1 MPQTIFKNGFGKKWV
16 KHLYDHSRR
25 DTLIPKLEEVMT
37 KDVRTVEPSASIT
50 EAAEIMKELDVG
62 VVPVVDQDKVIKGV
76 VTDRDIV
83 VSGLAERGNAE
94 FKAEDVMTAN
104 PVTCPPDTDVNDAFR
119 LMSDEQI
126 RRLPVTDQNNKLVGI
141 VSIGDLAVND
151 KGEVRTGFTLD
162 HISRPSQPKQ

>member
-1 MPQTIFKNGFGKKWV
+1 M
-16 KHLYDHSRR
+16 
-25 DTLIPKLEEVMT
+25 IPKLEEIMT
-37 KDVRTVEPSASIT
+37 KDVRTVAPSANIT
-50 EAAEIMKELDVG
+50 EVAKIMKEIDVG
-62 VVPVVDQDKVIKGV
+62 VVPVVDQDQVVKGV

-83 VSGLAERGNAE
+83 VAGLAEKGSADFAAE
-94 FKAEDVMTAN
+94 EVMTTN
-104 PVTCPPDTDVNDAFR
+104 PETCPPDTDVNDAFR

-162 HISRPSQPKQ
+162 HISRPSHPKQ